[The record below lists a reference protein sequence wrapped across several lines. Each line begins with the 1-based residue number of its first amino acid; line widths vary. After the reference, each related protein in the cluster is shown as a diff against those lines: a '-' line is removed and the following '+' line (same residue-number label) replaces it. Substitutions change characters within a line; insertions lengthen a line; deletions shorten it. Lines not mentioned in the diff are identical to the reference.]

1 MSADVFSSK
10 VLRRALELKDEGMSW
25 TRIAARL
32 GVSDEGLRRRLIPGW
47 ASRRQQLIRDARYAR
62 SLGKAPNTPRHIPD
76 AEALAVLRTIPS
88 DTRRPI
94 ERLMGDPLPGRS
106 ALDKKRA
113 SEGVSL
119 DNSQAFHS
127 IHSIPKTL
135 DENSI
140 SGLRRKFTVAQT
152 SI

>member
-1 MSADVFSSK
+1 MSADVFTSQ
-10 VLRRALELKDEGMSW
+10 VLRRALELKDEGMNWS
-25 TRIAARL
+25 RIAARL

-62 SLGKAPNTPRHIPD
+62 SLGKAPNTPKHIPD
-76 AEALAVLRTIPS
+76 AEVLAVLRTIPS

-113 SEGVSL
+113 TDGVEPR
-119 DNSQAFHS
+119 NPQVIPIIHRAFMDRLE
-127 IHSIPKTL
+127 T
-135 DENSI
+135 
-140 SGLRRKFTVAQT
+140 
-152 SI
+152 